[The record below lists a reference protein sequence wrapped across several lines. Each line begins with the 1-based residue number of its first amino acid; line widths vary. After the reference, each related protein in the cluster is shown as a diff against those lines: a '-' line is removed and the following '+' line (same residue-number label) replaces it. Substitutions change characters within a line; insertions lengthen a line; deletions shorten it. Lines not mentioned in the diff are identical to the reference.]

1 MGDYYVLVAKE
12 NETIGHMAKELDR
25 GCSPEE
31 LIEFNA
37 KNLPCLTS
45 KSKFRAGCEVRL
57 PTLSCAYYLADAR
70 VAKAETEAEARV
82 GDAHREMEVA
92 KAEAANAKAE
102 AANAKAE
109 AANAKA
115 EAAAAKAEA
124 KALKG
129 ASEQATTSSEATTAA
144 VGSKHQPRRPA
155 EAEVEADV
163 EDEAPNASAMV
174 ARLTQLDDA
183 VSKEQAK
190 FSQGRAQIDAVRD
203 GPLASAVA
211 LMIPEMES
219 ALQKVREEL
228 ERRDGIKRALLQAQQ
243 EHHAATEAE
252 QVVKRRRLSAQTAL
266 MAAWHASSV

>member
-12 NETIGHMAKELDR
+12 NETICHMAKELDR

-31 LIEFNA
+31 LIRFNVHPPQ
-37 KNLPCLTS
+37 PCLTS

-57 PTLSCAYYLADAR
+57 PTRICASYLPDAR
-70 VAKAETEAEARV
+70 VAKAA
-82 GDAHREMEVA
+82 
-92 KAEAANAKAE
+92 AANAKAE
-102 AANAKAE
+102 AAK
-109 AANAKA
+109 AKA

-124 KALKG
+124 KALMG
-129 ASEQATTSSEATTAA
+129 ASKQATTSSEATTAA

-163 EDEAPNASAMV
+163 EDEAPNASAMA

-243 EHHAATEAE
+243 EHHAATVAE

>member
-12 NETIGHMAKELDR
+12 NETIGQMAKELDR

-45 KSKFRAGCEVRL
+45 KSKFRTGCEVRL

-155 EAEVEADV
+155 EAEV
-163 EDEAPNASAMV
+163 PNASAIA